1 MLCPYAQKIWDCEG
15 IALGQIV
22 GILDLEDAIEKEL
35 EAYEAGVSKA
45 VKDGVAKTAK
55 QVNQTIK
62 EHVTFGGTGEYVKAF
77 RLSRTIETPYQRS
90 YTWYV
95 AAPYYRLTHLLENG
109 HAIPWGGR
117 SRAFPHIKYG
127 EELAES
133 NMLEIAKEAA
143 QSEY

>member
-1 MLCPYAQKIWDCEG
+1 MLKLLDCQG
-15 IALGQIV
+15 RLKRPIKDRIHGTLRHRIT
-22 GILDLEDAIEKEL
+22 
-35 EAYEAGVSKA
+35 A
-45 VKDGVAKTAK
+45 VKDGVAKTSK

-62 EHVTFGGTGEYVKAF
+62 DHVTFGGTGEYVKAF

-95 AAPYYRLTHLLENG
+95 AAPYYRLTYLLENG
-109 HAIPWGGR
+109 HAMPWGGR

-127 EELAES
+127 EELAKA